1 MAYDFSFDGNGGG
14 DGDLDA
20 DGVDGFDQLLQVGE
34 DSLEVDNGVDVARG
48 CRFGE
53 GDRIGRAND
62 WSSFPIDEMACATS

>member
-1 MAYDFSFDGNGGG
+1 MAYDFSFDGSGGG

-34 DSLEVDNGVDVARG
+34 DGLEVDNGVDVARG

-62 WSSFPIDEMACATS
+62 WSSSPIDEMTCATS